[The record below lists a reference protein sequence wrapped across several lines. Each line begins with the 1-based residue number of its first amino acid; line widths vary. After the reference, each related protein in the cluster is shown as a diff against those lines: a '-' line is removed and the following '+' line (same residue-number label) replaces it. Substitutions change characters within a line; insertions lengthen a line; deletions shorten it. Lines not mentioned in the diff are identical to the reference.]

1 MKRAL
6 FTIVAFMLAN
16 LSIWAARAYN
26 LPTDIAQ
33 ADGAT
38 LTVIG
43 HGDENFHFYTTTDGV
58 LLCQVGNGF
67 QVARISDNG
76 EIIPSG
82 LLAHNKANRSAAEQ
96 EAAASQNRTKFFAA
110 MQHSALKMQAAS
122 RAASNVSF
130 VSHNGNVKVL
140 VIMAQFSDTKF
151 TINEPFKAFDQYLN
165 AEGEMTDYNNNDTKN
180 YGSVARYFK
189 DMSNGAFTPSF
200 DLYGPVTLSN
210 PLSTYGA
217 GNDNMQLF
225 VTDVCNAAKEQLGVK
240 FADYDSDGDGYADLV
255 YIIYAGYAESWSGN
269 PTDCIWPKSGTLA
282 NTIEIDGTKISRFGV
297 NNELNGRTGQQVGM
311 INGIGLFCHE
321 FSHCL
326 GMPDFYATTAA
337 TQECQNAE
345 NQSMDYWSIMD
356 MGEYVNNGYRPT
368 AYTAW
373 ERSHFGW
380 LDIDE
385 LKESAN
391 GIELKS
397 IDEGGKAYCIK
408 NPADESGN
416 EFVVIENIQKTGWNQ
431 SVPGHGMIAYHVDYD
446 PSIFTTSV
454 NTVNNT
460 LGHPRMA
467 IIPADGLLMKT
478 TNAKYADVD
487 NVTALHMSQVK
498 GDPFPG
504 TSAVDRLT
512 SDQNLPNYAWYAGS
526 SKIGH
531 AFTAISEDTESG
543 TVTFNF
549 TADPSTGID
558 GITLDRDNNSRTYTI
573 DGICTGNGGSQP
585 QKGIYI
591 KNGHKYIAR

>member
-6 FTIVAFMLAN
+6 FTIVAVMLAN
-16 LSIWAARAYN
+16 LSIWAVRAYN
-26 LPTDIAQ
+26 LPTDIIQ
-33 ADGAT
+33 ADGTT
-38 LTVIG
+38 LTIVG
-43 HGDENFHFYTTTDGV
+43 HGGENFHYYTTTDGV

-67 QVARISDNG
+67 QVARISDSG
-76 EIIPSG
+76 LITPSG
-82 LLAHNKANRSAAEQ
+82 MLAHNAAFRSTAEL

-110 MQHSALKMQAAS
+110 MQNSALKMQAAS
-122 RAASNVSF
+122 RAASKVNF

-151 TINEPFKAFDQYLN
+151 TINEPFKAFYQYLN
-165 AEGEMTDYNNNDTKN
+165 ADGEMTDYNNSDTKN
-180 YGSVARYFK
+180 YGSVAKYFK
-189 DMSNGAFTPSF
+189 DMSNGSFTPSF
-200 DLYGPVTLSN
+200 DLYGPVTLDN

-217 GNDNMQLF
+217 GNDDMQLF
-225 VTDVCNAAKEQLGVK
+225 VTDVCNAAKNQYGVK

-269 PTDCIWPKSGTLA
+269 PTDCIWPKSGTLVS
-282 NTIEIDGTKISRFGV
+282 TIEIDGTKISRFGV
-297 NNELNGRTGQQVGM
+297 NNELNGRSGQQVGL

-321 FSHCL
+321 FSHCM

-337 TQECQNAE
+337 TQDCQNAE

-380 LDIDE
+380 LDIEE
-385 LKESAN
+385 LKASAN

-416 EFVVIENIQKTGWNQ
+416 EFVVIENIQKTGWNK

-446 PSIFTTSV
+446 PNIFTSAV

-478 TNAKYADVD
+478 SNAKYADVAD
-487 NVTALHMSQVK
+487 ITTLHRATRS
-498 GDPFPG
+498 PEHRP
-504 TSAVDRLT
+504 
-512 SDQNLPNYAWYAGS
+512 
-526 SKIGH
+526 
-531 AFTAISEDTESG
+531 
-543 TVTFNF
+543 
-549 TADPSTGID
+549 
-558 GITLDRDNNSRTYTI
+558 
-573 DGICTGNGGSQP
+573 
-585 QKGIYI
+585 
-591 KNGHKYIAR
+591 

>member
-6 FTIVAFMLAN
+6 FTIVAVMLAN
-16 LSIWAARAYN
+16 LSIWAVRAYN
-26 LPTDIAQ
+26 LPTDIIQ
-33 ADGAT
+33 ADGTT
-38 LTVIG
+38 LTIVG
-43 HGDENFHFYTTTDGV
+43 HGDENFHYYTTTDGV

-67 QVARISDNG
+67 QVARISDSG
-76 EIIPSG
+76 LITPSG
-82 LLAHNKANRSAAEQ
+82 MLAHNAASRSTAEL

-110 MQHSALKMQAAS
+110 MQNSALKMQAAS
-122 RAASNVSF
+122 RAASKVNF
-130 VSHNGNVKVL
+130 VGHNGNVKVL

-151 TINEPFKAFDQYLN
+151 TINEPFKAFYQYLN
-165 AEGEMTDYNNNDTKN
+165 ADGEMTDYNNSDTKN
-180 YGSVARYFK
+180 YGSVAKYFK
-189 DMSNGAFTPSF
+189 DMSNGSFTPSF
-200 DLYGPVTLSN
+200 DLYGPVTLDN

-217 GNDNMQLF
+217 GNDDMQLF
-225 VTDVCNAAKEQLGVK
+225 VTDVCNAAKNQYGVK

-269 PTDCIWPKSGTLA
+269 PTDCIWPKSGTLVS
-282 NTIEIDGTKISRFGV
+282 TIEIDGTKISRFGV
-297 NNELNGRTGQQVGM
+297 NNELNGRSGQQVGL

-321 FSHCL
+321 FSHCM

-337 TQECQNAE
+337 TQDCQNAE

-380 LDIDE
+380 LDIEE
-385 LKESAN
+385 LKASAN

-416 EFVVIENIQKTGWNQ
+416 EFVVIENIQKTGWNK

-446 PSIFTTSV
+446 PNIFTSAV

-460 LGHPRMA
+460 LGHPRMV

-478 TNAKYADVD
+478 SNAKYADVAD
-487 NVTALHMSQVK
+487 ITTLHINQVK

-504 TSAVDRLT
+504 TSAVDKLT
-512 SDQNLPNYAWYAGS
+512 SEQNLPNYAWYAGN

-531 AFTAISEDTESG
+531 AFTSISEDTESG
-543 TVTFNF
+543 IVTFDF
-549 TADPSTGID
+549 AADPSTGID
-558 GITLDRDNNSRTYTI
+558 GITIDGDTNQRIYTI
-573 DGICTGNGGSQP
+573 DGICTGNDGSLP
-585 QKGIYI
+585 KKGIYI
-591 KNGHKYIAR
+591 KNGHKYVAK